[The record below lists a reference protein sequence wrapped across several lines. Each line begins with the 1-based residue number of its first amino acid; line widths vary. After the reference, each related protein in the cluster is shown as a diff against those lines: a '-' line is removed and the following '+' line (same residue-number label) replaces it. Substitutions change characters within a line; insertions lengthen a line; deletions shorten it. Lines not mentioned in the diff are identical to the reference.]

1 MQHWWLS
8 RPPQVQRSALGEG
21 PSCQDLTRAERSDD
35 RRQEAAR
42 QTRAPENKSSA
53 RRGCADDEENF
64 FPGGQLRPS
73 SRMRRPGS

>member
-21 PSCQDLTRAERSDD
+21 PSCQDLTRAERSSDD

-53 RRGCADDEENF
+53 RRGYANNVF
-64 FPGGQLRPS
+64 AGGQLRPS
-73 SRMRRPGS
+73 SRMRRLGS